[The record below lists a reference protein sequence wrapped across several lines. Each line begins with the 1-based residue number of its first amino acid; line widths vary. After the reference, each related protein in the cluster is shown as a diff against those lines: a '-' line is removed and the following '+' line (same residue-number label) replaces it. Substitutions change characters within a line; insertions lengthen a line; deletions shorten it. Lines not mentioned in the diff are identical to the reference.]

1 MAKKQQSKLSY
12 NPNTALI
19 QGEAA
24 VAASENLNIM
34 GAAFASGAQSMFDIM
49 DKAKQKEDDKMEKYA
64 KEYPG
69 ADQVHLLA
77 DPVNKAK
84 ITKYLREQ
92 REEFARLKAEFEKT
106 KNPDILDQID
116 AIEAAAMNL
125 NSQIKAYNADKPQYR
140 EDYDNG
146 FLAEGNA
153 NPNSGFYTD
162 IFTNNSEMSVD
173 VSGNILFEKEIA
185 SDYKGPL
192 PRPKPKTETVMYKDY
207 AGNYNLKPE
216 ESINFVSDLFT
227 KGVSYGQRGG
237 DPVLYKDNAK
247 TSLIN
252 HFNSRKVGIEQ
263 LHGMLTTDF
272 SQDDSPLS
280 FERQWLNGELDD
292 KYYPGGKAEMLKAK
306 NSNYLF
312 DKNNKKEVVKMM
324 SEYWTDVVDDGVVGG
339 KKAYDIKQN
348 QALQQK
354 IALQESKPLQD
365 YIQESRTN
373 ISDVNKLVADGITL
387 QGLQSLIIDPKLS
400 RQITEITEDN
410 YEQRN
415 AARENIG
422 KFQILDS
429 QNQPT
434 YIDPTKPIEARN
446 ILFNLVDVRA
456 ADRQIMQDA
465 YIGQEKIVEKGENK
479 GKTVVFTINGWT
491 LK

>member
-1 MAKKQQSKLSY
+1 MAKKQQPKLSY
-12 NPNTALI
+12 GPNMALI

-24 VAASENLNIM
+24 VAASENLNVM
-34 GAAFASGAQSMFDIM
+34 RAAFASGAKSMFDIM
-49 DKAKQKEDDKMEKYA
+49 DKAKQEEDDKMEKYA
-64 KEYPG
+64 REYPG

-92 REEFARLKAEFEKT
+92 REEFSKLSAEYERT
-106 KNPDILDQID
+106 KNPDLLDQID
-116 AIEAAAMNL
+116 AIKAAAMNL
-125 NSQIKAYNADKPQYR
+125 NSQIKAYNADKGQYR

-162 IFTNNSEMSVD
+162 IFTNNSEMNVD
-173 VSGNILFEKEIA
+173 VSGNILFMKDNESVK
-185 SDYKGPL
+185 
-192 PRPKPKTETVMYKDY
+192 YKDY

-227 KGVSYGQRGG
+227 KGVSYGQKGG
-237 DPVLYKDNAK
+237 DPALYKDNAK
-247 TSLIN
+247 TSLLN

-312 DKNNKKEVVKMM
+312 DKKNKKEVVKMM

-400 RQITEITEDN
+400 REITEITEDN
-410 YEQRN
+410 YEQKN
-415 AARENIG
+415 VARENKG

-446 ILFNLVDVRA
+446 ILFNLVDARA

>member
-1 MAKKQQSKLSY
+1 MAKKRQPKLSY

-24 VAASENLNIM
+24 VAASENLNVM
-34 GAAFASGAQSMFDIM
+34 GAAFASGAKSMFDIM
-49 DKAKQKEDDKMEKYA
+49 DKAKQEEDDKMEKYA
-64 KEYPG
+64 REYPG

-92 REEFARLKAEFEKT
+92 REEFSKLSAEYERT
-106 KNPDILDQID
+106 KNPDLLDQID
-116 AIEAAAMNL
+116 AIKAAAMNL
-125 NSQIKAYNADKPQYR
+125 NSQIKAYNADKGQYR

-162 IFTNNSEMSVD
+162 IFTNNSEMNVD
-173 VSGNILFEKEIA
+173 VSGNILFMKDNESVK
-185 SDYKGPL
+185 
-192 PRPKPKTETVMYKDY
+192 YKDY

-237 DPVLYKDNAK
+237 DPALYKDNAK
-247 TSLIN
+247 TSLLN
-252 HFNSRKVGIEQ
+252 HFNSRNVGIEQ

-272 SQDDSPLS
+272 SQDGSPLS

-292 KYYPGGKAEMLKAK
+292 KYYPNGKAEMLKAE
-306 NSNYLF
+306 NSSYLF
-312 DKNNKKEVVKMM
+312 DKNNKNEVVKMM

-339 KKAYDIKQN
+339 KKAYDTKQN

-400 RQITEITEDN
+400 RQITEITEGPN
-410 YEQRN
+410 K
-415 AARENIG
+415 G

>member
-1 MAKKQQSKLSY
+1 MAKKQQPKLSY
-12 NPNTALI
+12 GPNMALI

-24 VAASENLNIM
+24 VAASENFNVM

-49 DKAKQKEDDKMEKYA
+49 DKAKQEEDDKMEKYA

-84 ITKYLREQ
+84 ITNYLREQ
-92 REEFARLKAEFEKT
+92 RKEYSRLSAEYERT
-106 KNPDILDQID
+106 KNPDLLDQID
-116 AIEAAAMNL
+116 GIKSAAMNL
-125 NSQIKAYNADKPQYR
+125 NSQIEAYNADKSQYR

-153 NPNSGFYTD
+153 NPNSNFYTD
-162 IFTNNSEMSVD
+162 IFTNNSEMNVD
-173 VSGNILFEKEIA
+173 ISGNLTFMKDNE
-185 SDYKGPL
+185 S
-192 PRPKPKTETVMYKDY
+192 VNYKDY

-216 ESINFVSDLFT
+216 ESINFVSNLFSQ
-227 KGVSYGQRGG
+227 GVSYGQQGG
-237 DPVLYKDNAK
+237 DPALYKDNAK
-247 TSLIN
+247 TSLLN
-252 HFNSRKVGIEQ
+252 HFNSRKVGVEQ

-272 SQDDSPLS
+272 SQDGSPLS

-292 KYYPGGKAEMLKAK
+292 KYYPDGKKEMLKAK

-312 DKNNKKEVVKMM
+312 DKNNKKQVVKMM

-339 KKAYDIKQN
+339 KKAYDTKQN
-348 QALQQK
+348 EALNREINLQQ
-354 IALQESKPLQD
+354 SKPLQD

-373 ISDVNKLVADGITL
+373 ISDVNKLIKTGITL

-400 RQITEITEDN
+400 RQITEITEG
-410 YEQRN
+410 
-415 AARENIG
+415 ENKG

-429 QNQPT
+429 QNQAT
-434 YIDPTKPIEARN
+434 YIDPTKAIEARN
-446 ILFNLVDVRA
+446 ILFNLVGARA
-456 ADRQIMQDA
+456 ADRQTMQNF
-465 YIGQEKIVEKGENK
+465 YIGQQRIVKEGKNK
-479 GKTVVFTINGWT
+479 GKTEVFTINGWT

>member
-1 MAKKQQSKLSY
+1 MAKKQQPKLSY

-24 VAASENLNIM
+24 VAASENLNVM
-34 GAAFASGAQSMFDIM
+34 GAAFASGAKSMFDIM
-49 DKAKQKEDDKMEKYA
+49 DKAKQEEDDKMEKYA
-64 KEYPG
+64 REYPG

-92 REEFARLKAEFEKT
+92 REEFSKLSAEYERT
-106 KNPDILDQID
+106 KNPDLLDQID
-116 AIEAAAMNL
+116 AIKAAAMNL
-125 NSQIKAYNADKPQYR
+125 NSQIEAYNADKGQYR

-162 IFTNNSEMSVD
+162 IFTNNSEMNVD
-173 VSGNILFEKEIA
+173 VSGNILFMKDNESVK
-185 SDYKGPL
+185 
-192 PRPKPKTETVMYKDY
+192 YKDY

-237 DPVLYKDNAK
+237 DPALYKDNAK
-247 TSLIN
+247 TSLLN
-252 HFNSRKVGIEQ
+252 HFNSRNVGIEQ

-312 DKNNKKEVVKMM
+312 DKKNKKEVVKMM

-339 KKAYDIKQN
+339 KKAYDTKQN

-400 RQITEITEDN
+400 REITEITEDN
-410 YEQRN
+410 YEQKN
-415 AARENIG
+415 VARENIG

>member
-1 MAKKQQSKLSY
+1 MAKKQQPKLSY
-12 NPNTALI
+12 GPNTALI

-24 VAASENLNIM
+24 VVASENLNVM
-34 GAAFASGAQSMFDIM
+34 GAAFVSGVKSMFDIM
-49 DKAKQKEDDKMEKYA
+49 DKAKQEEDNKMEKYA

-84 ITKYLREQ
+84 ITNYLREQ
-92 REEFARLKAEFEKT
+92 RKEYSKLSAEYERT
-106 KNPDILDQID
+106 KNPDLLDQID
-116 AIEAAAMNL
+116 AIKAAAMNL
-125 NSQIKAYNADKPQYR
+125 NSQIKAYNADKGQYR

-162 IFTNNSEMSVD
+162 IFTNNSEMNVD
-173 VSGNILFEKEIA
+173 VSGNILFMKDNESVK
-185 SDYKGPL
+185 
-192 PRPKPKTETVMYKDY
+192 YKDY

-237 DPVLYKDNAK
+237 DPALYKDNAK
-247 TSLIN
+247 TSLLN
-252 HFNSRKVGIEQ
+252 HFNSRNVGIEQ

-272 SQDDSPLS
+272 SQDGSPLS

-292 KYYPGGKAEMLKAK
+292 KYYPNGKAEMLKAE
-306 NSNYLF
+306 NSSYLF
-312 DKNNKKEVVKMM
+312 DKNNKKQVVEMM
-324 SEYWTDVVDDGVVGG
+324 SEYWTDVTNDGVVDG
-339 KKAYDIKQN
+339 KKAYDTKQDE
-348 QALQQK
+348 ALQREIDLQK
-354 IALQESKPLQD
+354 SKPLQD

-400 RQITEITEDN
+400 REITEITEDN
-410 YEQRN
+410 YEQKN
-415 AARENIG
+415 VARENIG

-446 ILFNLVDVRA
+446 ILFNLVDARA